1 MGRGKRKRKIFCMSG
16 NVVMAG
22 DGFMV
27 GVVIILCWIFSPCG
41 YLKFSIIKS

>member
-1 MGRGKRKRKIFCMSG
+1 MDKGSKRNIFCASG

-22 DGFMV
+22 DGSMV
-27 GVVIILCWIFSPCG
+27 GVVIIVFWGFFALCG